1 MQLKHM
7 CRAAHKSMFNR
18 SLPNACLL
26 LFVQDYSNVKV
37 KIDTHCISIVHQYP
51 TSAYSGCTS
60 TLHNKVNIKLQAK
73 SHPLAVTQFRVKLR
87 GAKGMLP

>member
-1 MQLKHM
+1 M